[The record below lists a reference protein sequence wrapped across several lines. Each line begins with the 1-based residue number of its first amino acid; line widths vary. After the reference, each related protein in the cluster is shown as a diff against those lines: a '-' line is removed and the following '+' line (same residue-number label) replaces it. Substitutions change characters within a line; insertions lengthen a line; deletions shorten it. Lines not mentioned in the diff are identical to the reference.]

1 MEMPITVNHLV
12 KNLWHNIYDSLMF
25 AGLKLSNREDSE
37 IKKTLLY
44 FTPTCTVHSE
54 CLELDVIFCT
64 GACM

>member
-1 MEMPITVNHLV
+1 MCCFLGDRSI
-12 KNLWHNIYDSLMF
+12 LWYNIYDSLLF
-25 AGLKLSNREDSE
+25 VGLKLSNREDSE

-54 CLELDVIFCT
+54 CLELNVIFCT